1 MNTTSTAARRIATT
15 HNKRLRHGFAGNG
28 FLVFDREGEG
38 GAWYNDNSCP
48 ALADDEIKISIR
60 WSKMTLA
67 EAQEILDEA

>member
-1 MNTTSTAARRIATT
+1 MNTTSAARRIATI

-28 FLVFDREGEG
+28 FLVFDQKGEG
-38 GAWYNDNSCP
+38 GAWYTDNSRP
-48 ALADDEIKISIR
+48 ALADDEIKISMR